1 MSLIKSATDIALLRE
16 AGKRHARILRAA
28 AEMAKPGVETRAIDD
43 RIYMLITQGDPKLGI
58 PGGDQPS
65 LLNFQPDFA
74 DRPFPASS
82 CISVNEEVV
91 HGIPNENNRVLRAGD
106 IVSIDFGLLHKGVY
120 TDAAVT
126 VPVLGKG
133 GDDVNGGVAGGVSP
147 EVQKLLDATKEA
159 LKAGIKAAKGGNR
172 IGDIGYAIEQVC
184 KKHKLGLVEELCG
197 HGVGNSA
204 HEEPYV
210 PNFGKRGDGML
221 LKPGMVLAIEPMF
234 NLGTANIV
242 LMPDGYTFRTADMKP
257 SAHFEHTVLIREGEA
272 EVLTVE

>member
-1 MSLIKSATDIALLRE
+1 MALIKSAADIVLLRE
-16 AGKRHARILRAA
+16 AGKRHARILRIAA
-28 AEMAKPGVETRAIDD
+28 DMAKPGVEIRAIDD
-43 RIYMLITQGDPKLGI
+43 RIYQLITQGDAKLGV
-58 PGGDQPS
+58 PGGDEPS

-91 HGIPNENNRVLRAGD
+91 HGIPNENNRTLKAGD

-126 VPVLGKG
+126 VPV
-133 GDDVNGGVAGGVSP
+133 GDISQA
-147 EVQKLLDATKEA
+147 VQKLLDATKEA
-159 LKAGIKAAKGGNR
+159 LNAGIKAAKGGAR
-172 IGDIGYAIEQVC
+172 VGDIGYAIEQVC
-184 KKHKLGLVEELCG
+184 KKYKLGLVEELCG
-197 HGVGNSA
+197 HGVGNAA

-257 SAHFEHTVLIREGEA
+257 SAHFEHTVLIRDGEA

>member
-1 MSLIKSATDIALLRE
+1 MRTLSPPFSPNNMPLIKTAADIVLLRE
-16 AGKRHARILRAA
+16 AGKRHARILRLA
-28 AEMAKPGVETRAIDD
+28 AEMAKPGVEIRAIDD
-43 RIYMLITQGDPKLGI
+43 RIYMLITQGDSKLGV

-91 HGIPNENNRVLRAGD
+91 HGIPNENNRTLKAGD
-106 IVSIDFGLLHKGVY
+106 IVSIDFGLLHQGVY

-126 VPVLGKG
+126 VPV
-133 GDDVNGGVAGGVSP
+133 GDVTPA
-147 EVQKLLDATKEA
+147 VQKLLEATKEA
-159 LKAGIKAAKGGNR
+159 LSAGIKAAKGGAR
-172 IGDIGYAIEQVC
+172 VGDIGYAIEQVC
-184 KKHKLGLVEELCG
+184 KKYKLGLVEELCG
-197 HGVGNSA
+197 HGVGNAA

-221 LKPGMVLAIEPMF
+221 LKPGTVLAIEPMF

-242 LMPDGYTFRTADMKP
+242 LMPDGYTFRTADLKP
-257 SAHFEHTVLIREGEA
+257 SAHFEHTVLIREGDA
-272 EVLTVE
+272 EVLTV

>member
-1 MSLIKSATDIALLRE
+1 MPLIKTPADITLLRE
-16 AGKRHARILRAA
+16 AGKRHARILRLA

-43 RIYMLITQGDPKLGI
+43 RIYMLITQGDPKLGV

-91 HGIPNENNRVLRAGD
+91 HGIPNENNRVLKVGD

-126 VPVLGKG
+126 VPVVGEVVSG
-133 GDDVNGGVAGGVSP
+133 SGVPAGVSP
-147 EVQKLLDATKEA
+147 AVQKLLDATKEA
-159 LKAGIKAAKGGNR
+159 LNAGIKAARGGAR
-172 IGDIGYAIEQVC
+172 LGDVGYAIEQVC

-197 HGVGNSA
+197 HGVGNAA

-242 LMPDGYTFRTADMKP
+242 LMPDGYTFRTADLKP
-257 SAHFEHTVLIREGEA
+257 SAHFEHTVLIRDGDA
-272 EVLTVE
+272 EVLTVL

>member
-1 MSLIKSATDIALLRE
+1 MPLIKTAADIVLLRE
-16 AGKRHARILRAA
+16 AGKRHARILRVAA
-28 AEMAKPGVETRAIDD
+28 AMAKPGVETRAIDD
-43 RIYMLITQGDPKLGI
+43 RIYMLITQGDPKLGV

-91 HGIPNENNRVLRAGD
+91 HGIPNENNRTLKVGD

-126 VPVLGKG
+126 VPVVGEG
-133 GDDVNGGVAGGVSP
+133 SGGGVSP
-147 EVQKLLDATKEA
+147 AVQKLLDATKEA
-159 LKAGIKAAKGGNR
+159 LSAGIKAAKGGAR
-172 IGDIGYAIEQVC
+172 VGDIGYAIEQVC
-184 KKHKLGLVEELCG
+184 KKYKLGLVEELCG
-197 HGVGNSA
+197 HGVGNAA

-242 LMPDGYTFRTADMKP
+242 LMPDGYTFRTADLKP

-272 EVLTVE
+272 EILTVE

>member
-1 MSLIKSATDIALLRE
+1 MPLIKTAADIVLLRE
-16 AGKRHARILRAA
+16 AGKRHARILRIA
-28 AEMAKPGVETRAIDD
+28 AEMTKPGVETRAIDD
-43 RIYMLITQGDPKLGI
+43 RIYMLITQGDPKLGV

-91 HGIPNENNRVLRAGD
+91 HGIPNENNRVLKVGD

-126 VPVLGKG
+126 VPVVDAEGTG
-133 GDDVNGGVAGGVSP
+133 ISP
-147 EVQKLLDATKEA
+147 AVQKLLDATKEA
-159 LKAGIKAAKGGNR
+159 LVAGIKVAKGGAR
-172 IGDIGYAIEQVC
+172 VGDIGYAIEQVC

-197 HGVGNSA
+197 HGVGNAA

-257 SAHFEHTVLIREGEA
+257 SAHFEHTVLIREGDA
-272 EVLTVE
+272 EVLTVL

>member
-1 MSLIKSATDIALLRE
+1 MSLIKSPADILLLRE
-16 AGKRHARILRAA
+16 AGKRHARILRVVS
-28 AEMAKPGVETRAIDD
+28 EMVKPGIETRAIDD
-43 RIYMLITQGDPKLGI
+43 RIYMLITKGDAKLGI
-58 PGGDQPS
+58 TGGDEPS

-91 HGIPNENNRVLRAGD
+91 HGIPNENNRVLQVGD

-126 VPVLGKG
+126 VSVVGEG
-133 GDDVNGGVAGGVSP
+133 VGVDGAVVAGGVSP
-147 EVQKLLDATKEA
+147 EIQKLLSATKEA
-159 LKAGIKAAKGGNR
+159 LVAGIKAAKGGAR

-197 HGVGNSA
+197 HGVGNAA

-257 SAHFEHTVLIREGEA
+257 SAHFEHTVLIREGDA

>member
-1 MSLIKSATDIALLRE
+1 MSLIKTASDIALLRE
-16 AGKRHARILRAA
+16 AGKRHARILRLA
-28 AEMAKPGVETRAIDD
+28 AEMAKPGVQTRAIDD
-43 RIYMLITQGDPKLGI
+43 RIYMLITQGDGKLGV

-91 HGIPNENNRVLRAGD
+91 HGIPNENNRVLKVGD
-106 IVSIDFGLLHKGVY
+106 IVSIDFGLLHEGVY

-126 VPVLGKG
+126 VPVI
-133 GDDVNGGVAGGVSP
+133 GVDATGAEVGPSP
-147 EVQKLLDATKEA
+147 AVQKLLDATKEA
-159 LKAGIKAAKGGNR
+159 LKAGIKAAKGGAR

-184 KKHKLGLVEELCG
+184 KKYKLGLVEELCG

-257 SAHFEHTVLIREGEA
+257 SAHFEHTVLIRDGEA

>member
-1 MSLIKSATDIALLRE
+1 MPLIKTAADIVLLRE
-16 AGKRHARILRAA
+16 AGKRHARILRVVAA
-28 AEMAKPGVETRAIDD
+28 MAKPGVETRAIDD
-43 RIYMLITQGDPKLGI
+43 RIYMLITQGDPKLGV

-91 HGIPNENNRVLRAGD
+91 HGIPNENNRTLKVGD

-126 VPVLGKG
+126 VPVVGEGSG
-133 GDDVNGGVAGGVSP
+133 GGISP
-147 EVQKLLDATKEA
+147 AVQKLLDATKEA
-159 LKAGIKAAKGGNR
+159 LDAGIKAAKGGAR
-172 IGDIGYAIEQVC
+172 VGDIGYAIEQVC
-184 KKHKLGLVEELCG
+184 KKYKLGLVEELCG
-197 HGVGNSA
+197 HGVGNAA

-221 LKPGMVLAIEPMF
+221 LKPGMVLAIEPMV
-234 NLGTANIV
+234 NVGEWRTRLLDDDWTV
-242 LMPDGYTFRTADMKP
+242 VTEDGSL
-257 SAHFEHTVLIREGEA
+257 SAHFEHTVAITEGEP
-272 EVLTVE
+272 EVLTARS